1 MCKECSNAI
10 ELFHKSIEAN
20 TRYLNMLYD
29 EACDEKRKRQVSIAG
44 DIDEMAYASN
54 STSLK
59 IAPQTRNL
67 VRITT
72 AIFQLS
78 SAGTVTIGGR
88 TWNLAAGIYQWGGL
102 HWLLAADDIR
112 QITQT
117 AAGLLSM
124 ELMGKSMADTT
135 GVW

>member
-1 MCKECSNAI
+1 MCNQCANAI

-29 EACDEKRKRQVSIAG
+29 EACDEKRRRQVSIAG
-44 DIDEMAYASN
+44 DVDEIAYATN
-54 STSLK
+54 AATLKTS
-59 IAPQTRNL
+59 AQTRNL
-67 VRITT
+67 VRITA

-88 TWNLAAGIYQWGGL
+88 TWNLAAGVYPWFGL
-102 HWLLAADDIR
+102 HWLLLPDDVR
-112 QITQT
+112 QITQ
-117 AAGLLSM
+117 ASAGILSM
-124 ELMGKSMADTT
+124 ELMGESMADAT